1 MKWFAL
7 VKKAKYIAQSLF
19 LTLLLS
25 YAAFGGRITLGY
37 FLLLLICTLVSTYF
51 IHVPNISKNNYFYVV
66 LIPVEVIVSS
76 ALTFTFFPNL
86 GVPIKLLALTNI
98 FALSYAVS
106 LVNNIFLVI
115 YERDQTFPLYRAAVT
130 WSQIILVVVSIP
142 LFAGI
147 YKTSWNPLLQNSV
160 SGISAFLFCIY
171 TYWVLGFDKD
181 YPAKRVGER
190 LLLSCYALF
199 AVAFF
204 GLSLSF
210 FPSET
215 FIRSLF
221 VSSILMSALGYIQS
235 HYKNQLDSRIVLEYA
250 SISLVFML
258 LTLLFRP

>member
-7 VKKAKYIAQSLF
+7 VKKAKYIAQSLI

-25 YAAFGGRITLGY
+25 YAAFGGKVTVSY
-37 FLLLLICTLVSTYF
+37 FLLLLLYTLVSTYF
-51 IHVPNISKNNYFYVV
+51 IHIPNMSKHNYFYVI
-66 LIPVEVIVSS
+66 LIPVEVVVSS
-76 ALTFTFFPNL
+76 VLTFTFFPNL
-86 GVPIKLLALTNI
+86 GIPIKLLALATI
-98 FALSYAVS
+98 FALNYAVS

-115 YERDQTFPLYRAAVT
+115 YERAQIFPLYRAAVT

-160 SGISAFLFCIY
+160 SGISAFLFCVY
-171 TYWVLGFDKD
+171 TYWVLGFDRD
-181 YPAKRVGER
+181 YPVRKIGER
-190 LLLSCYALF
+190 VLLSSYALF

-204 GLSLSF
+204 GLSFSF

-221 VSSILMSALGYIQS
+221 VSSILMSALGYLQS

-250 SISLVFML
+250 SISLVFMI
-258 LTLLFRP
+258 LTLLFHP